1 VLRFSRRRNP
11 VARADAATQ
20 FAVVVFLP
28 VRKEPAVAVSEP
40 SLAVA
45 GPIPISVVTGFLG
58 AGKTSLVNRLVMQ
71 RAGAERIGVVV
82 NEAGEIGLDGELLGD
97 AGGDVVEIA
106 DGCVCCTS
114 QGELLEAITRLHR
127 AAGQLDRII
136 VETSGLADP
145 GPVLETL
152 TSITHVL
159 RLDTMVAVVDA
170 LHAIDQLDRHESP
183 EARQQVQLATHIV
196 VSKIDIA
203 SEADVAAL
211 RERLVRLNPDAQI
224 IVAPRERVGAALLL
238 DRFAMAASDENA
250 DGNGHAHHEHEHLE
264 VEIFTHELGELDPI
278 RFDGWLGGL
287 VMLRPD
293 LFRIKAIIAFSGEP
307 RRQIV
312 HGVQTYVESA
322 PGREW
327 RPDERRRSRIVII
340 GRELEGDGWR
350 AELERCVAE

>member
-1 VLRFSRRRNP
+1 VP
-11 VARADAATQ
+11 
-20 FAVVVFLP
+20 
-28 VRKEPAVAVSEP
+28 EP
-40 SLAVA
+40 SLAPH
-45 GPIPISVVTGFLG
+45 GPIPVTIVTGFLG
-58 AGKTSLVNRLVMQ
+58 AGKTSLVNRLVQ
-71 RAGAERIGVVV
+71 ARAGAERIGVVV

-114 QGELLEAITRLHR
+114 QGELLDAITRLHR
-127 AAGQLDRII
+127 AAGRLDRII

-152 TSITHVL
+152 TSITHAL

-170 LHAIDQLDRHESP
+170 LHAFDQLDRAESP
-183 EARQQVQLATHIV
+183 EALAQVQLATHIV

-203 SEADVAAL
+203 SDDAVAAL
-211 RERLVRLNPDAQI
+211 RERLTALNPDAQI
-224 IVAPRERVGAALLL
+224 IVAPRESVGPDLLL

-250 DGNGHAHHEHEHLE
+250 DGHDHVHEHEHLE
-264 VEIFTHELGELDPI
+264 VEIFSHELGELDAV

-287 VMLRPD
+287 VMMRPD
-293 LFRIKAIIAFSGEP
+293 LFRIKAIIALAGEP

-322 PGREW
+322 PGRAW
-327 RPDERRRSRIVII
+327 REDERRCSRIVII
-340 GRELEGDGWR
+340 GQNLEGPAWR
-350 AELERCVAE
+350 DELARCVAEGSRDGT

>member
-1 VLRFSRRRNP
+1 M
-11 VARADAATQ
+11 
-20 FAVVVFLP
+20 
-28 VRKEPAVAVSEP
+28 SEP
-40 SLAVA
+40 PLAPH

-58 AGKTSLVNRLVMQ
+58 AGKTSLVNRLVLE
-71 RAGAERIGVVV
+71 RAGTERIGVVV

-114 QGELLEAITRLHR
+114 QGELLDAITRLHR
-127 AAGQLDRII
+127 AAGPLDRII

-152 TSITHVL
+152 TSITHAL
-159 RLDTMVAVVDA
+159 RLDTVVAVVDA
-170 LHAIDQLDRHESP
+170 LHAVDQLDQHESP

-196 VSKIDIA
+196 VSKIDVA
-203 SEADVAAL
+203 SEAAVESL
-211 RERLVRLNPDAQI
+211 RERLARLNPDAPI
-224 IVAPRERVGAALLL
+224 IVEPRGSVGADLFL
-238 DRFAMAASDENA
+238 DRFALAASDENT
-250 DGNGHAHHEHEHLE
+250 DDNGHAHHHDHEHLE
-264 VEIFTHELGELDPI
+264 VEIFSHELGDLDAK

-293 LFRIKAIIAFSGEP
+293 LFRIKAIIALAGEP

-322 PGREW
+322 AGREW
-327 RPDERRRSRIVII
+327 RSDERRSSRIVII
-340 GRELEGDGWR
+340 GKDLEP
-350 AELERCVAE
+350 AA

>member
-1 VLRFSRRRNP
+1 MTEPVLDP
-11 VARADAATQ
+11 D
-20 FAVVVFLP
+20 
-28 VRKEPAVAVSEP
+28 
-40 SLAVA
+40 

-58 AGKTSLVNRLVMQ
+58 AGKTTLVNRLVMA
-71 RAGAERIGVVV
+71 RAGGERIGVVV

-114 QGELLEAITRLHR
+114 QGELLDAITRLHR
-127 AAGQLDRII
+127 AAGHLDRII

-170 LHAIDQLDRHESP
+170 IHALDQLDKADSP
-183 EARQQVQLATHIV
+183 EARRQVQLATHIV
-196 VSKIDIA
+196 VSKID
-203 SEADVAAL
+203 VAPDETVDAL
-211 RERLVRLNPDAQI
+211 RRRLAAMNPDAQI
-224 IVAPRERVGAALLL
+224 IVAPRESIGPELLL

-250 DGNGHAHHEHEHLE
+250 GHAHEHGHDHAAGEHEHLE
-264 VEIFTHELGELDPI
+264 VEIFAHELGELDPT

-293 LFRIKAIIAFSGEP
+293 LFRIKAIIALTGEP

-327 RPDERRRSRIVII
+327 GADEPRTSRIVII
-340 GRELEGDGWR
+340 GQDLEGSSWR
-350 AELERCVAE
+350 DELARCAAG

>member
-1 VLRFSRRRNP
+1 MP
-11 VARADAATQ
+11 
-20 FAVVVFLP
+20 
-28 VRKEPAVAVSEP
+28 EP
-40 SLAVA
+40 SLAPH
-45 GPIPISVVTGFLG
+45 GPIPITVVTGFLG
-58 AGKTSLVNRLVMQ
+58 AGKTSLVNRLVLE
-71 RAGAERIGVVV
+71 RAGGERIGVVV

-114 QGELLEAITRLHR
+114 QGELLDAITRLHR
-127 AAGQLDRII
+127 AAGRLDRII

-170 LHAIDQLDRHESP
+170 IHALDQLDHQQSP

-203 SEADVAAL
+203 TENGVDDL
-211 RERLVRLNPDAQI
+211 RQRLSALNPDAQI
-224 IVAPRERVGAALLL
+224 IVAPRESVGAELLL
-238 DRFAMAASDENA
+238 DRFAMSASDENV
-250 DGNGHAHHEHEHLE
+250 GGHEHSHEHLE
-264 VEIFTHELGELDPI
+264 VEIFSHELGELDAT

-293 LFRIKAIIAFSGEP
+293 LFRIKAIIALAGEP
-307 RRQIV
+307 QRQIV

-322 PGREW
+322 PGRDW
-327 RPDERRRSRIVII
+327 RPDERRSSRIVII
-340 GRELEGDGWR
+340 GRDLEGASWR
-350 AELERCVAE
+350 DELARCVAA

>member
-1 VLRFSRRRNP
+1 MTEPLP
-11 VARADAATQ
+11 DHDA
-20 FAVVVFLP
+20 
-28 VRKEPAVAVSEP
+28 
-40 SLAVA
+40 
-45 GPIPISVVTGFLG
+45 PIPISVVTGFLG
-58 AGKTSLVNRLVMQ
+58 AGKTTLVNRLVMA

-114 QGELLEAITRLHR
+114 QGELLDAITRLNR
-127 AAGQLDRII
+127 AAGPLDRII

-152 TSITHVL
+152 TSITHAL
-159 RLDTMVAVVDA
+159 RLDTMIAVVDA
-170 LHAIDQLDRHESP
+170 LHAVDQLDQADSP
-183 EARQQVQLATHIV
+183 EAHRQVQLATHIV
-196 VSKIDIA
+196 VSKIDVA
-203 SEADVAAL
+203 SDDRVDLL
-211 RERLVRLNPDAQI
+211 RRRLGAMNPDAQI
-224 IVAPRERVGAALLL
+224 IVAARESIGPEQLL

-250 DGNGHAHHEHEHLE
+250 VHEHRHDHGEHEHLA
-264 VEIFTHELGELDPI
+264 VEIFSHELGELDAT

-293 LFRIKAIIAFSGEP
+293 LFRIKAIIALAGEP

-327 RPDERRRSRIVII
+327 RADEPRTSRIVII
-340 GRELEGDGWR
+340 GNDLEPASWRDEL
-350 AELERCVAE
+350 ARCAVG